1 MKNRKRFISITC
13 GILAAIMLLSLVSGV
28 LPLLVDAKEATSDE
42 IKNQIDQ
49 LEEEK
54 ERIDAEIKALKDS
67 VDENLTGM
75 KKTIAEKQVVDQE
88 IQKLYE
94 KATNINL
101 QITAY
106 NQLIADKQEDLDK
119 AEAQLADLTE
129 KNKMRLRAM
138 EENGDM
144 SYWSVIFEAKSFSD
158 LLDRIA
164 MVQDLQ
170 AADQKR
176 IKEMEKAANTV
187 ADAKQ
192 ALVEE
197 KTALESV
204 KKELD
209 ASQKELGAK
218 AEEANILL
226 EELLK
231 TGQAYEDEI
240 NRAEDEFNKK
250 QEEIANKKDEYEN
263 AKYQE
268 YLQWLATSV
277 PPTTAPKPTT
287 SNGQSGGGAQNT
299 VPGPD
304 GKDVVW
310 LTPCDYV
317 YMSSPYG
324 WRTHPVY
331 GDQRFHNGIDLA
343 AYAGTPIIASRSGVV
358 SQAEYNWSAGN
369 FVAVDHGDGFVSKYL
384 HMTHYIVKV
393 GDYVTA
399 GQVIGYVGT
408 TGTSTGNHLHFG
420 IFFNGDSVNPANYIK
435 LK

>member
-28 LPLLVDAKEATSDE
+28 LPLLVDAKAPSSSE
-42 IKNQIDQ
+42 IENQIDQ

-54 ERIDAEIKALKDS
+54 EQIDAEIKALQDS
-67 VDENLTGM
+67 LDKNLTGM
-75 KKTIAEKQVVDQE
+75 KLTIAMKAIVDQE

-94 KATNINL
+94 KADNINL

-106 NQLIADKQEDLDK
+106 NQLIADKQEDLEK
-119 AEAQLADLTE
+119 AEQQLADMTE
-129 KNKMRLRAM
+129 KNKLRLRAM

-176 IKEMEKAANTV
+176 IKEMEKAADTV
-187 ADAKQ
+187 ATAKQ

-197 KTALESV
+197 KAALEVV
-204 KKELD
+204 KEELD
-209 ASQKELGAK
+209 ASQKELEAK
-218 AEEANILL
+218 AVEADVLL

-240 NRAEDEFNKK
+240 HRAEDEFNKK
-250 QEEIANKKDEYEN
+250 QEEIAGKEEELLN
-263 AKYQE
+263 AKERE
-268 YLQWLATSV
+268 YLEWLATSV
-277 PPTTAPKPTT
+277 PPTTAKPSS
-287 SNGQSGGGAQNT
+287 SNGQSGGGAVNT

-304 GKDVVW
+304 GKDITW

-317 YMSSPYG
+317 YMSSPFG

-343 AYAGTPIIASRSGVV
+343 AYAGTPIIATRSGKVT
-358 SQAEYNWSAGN
+358 QAEYNWSAGN
-369 FVAVDHGDGFVSKYL
+369 FVAVDHGDGFVSKSL
-384 HMTHYIVKV
+384 HMTRYIVKV

-420 IFFNGDSVNPANYIK
+420 IFYKGEAVNPALYIK